1 MSGITVEDLYNANVL
16 WMGSAQSWSDFLA
29 GVEKNAS
36 FLQYGVT
43 QPMRNAWSGT
53 AAELASDKVS
63 ATRGGLIT
71 SAGQLSRVSSV
82 IVDFSLKLSQFQANI
97 TPLLA
102 QAATNFTISPDGSLT
117 LPFSP
122 AEWSIAAHNPVQDA
136 QLEQERQA
144 LQSEIQGILAQ
155 ANKADDETADELRRL
170 MPTRHESAARPP
182 ASPTRAHRPD
192 TSSSSSTSVAQE
204 IAQGFADVG

>member
-1 MSGITVEDLYNANVL
+1 VGGITVEDLYNATAL
-16 WMGSAQSWSDFLA
+16 WMSSAQSWSDFLV

-63 ATRGGLIT
+63 ATRGGLIR

-82 IVDFSLKLSQFQANI
+82 IVNFSLRLSQLQANI

-102 QAATNFTISPDGSLT
+102 QASQNFTISPDGSLNFRGGEDEMSVT
-117 LPFSP
+117 TRMGAQGSQ
-122 AEWSIAAHNPVQDA
+122 AE
-136 QLEQERQA
+136 EERQN
-144 LQSEIQGILAQ
+144 LQSEIQRILAQ
-155 ANKADDETADELRRL
+155 ANQADDETADELRRL
-170 MPTRHESAARPP
+170 MPTRAESAAR
-182 ASPTRAHRPD
+182 
-192 TSSSSSTSVAQE
+192 SSTRSPRVHTRDISPSLTTSAVQD
-204 IAQGFADVG
+204 IAQGYADVG